1 MPAQKP
7 SLDLS
12 FTKQLLF
19 SVILICSVFGAAEG
33 AIRVWAHYFRT
44 SYERYNS
51 AAGRLELV
59 PNIRH
64 TARDGSEFL
73 INSRGFVGPEFTTR
87 PEEGV
92 YRIIA
97 IGDSCT
103 FSEGL
108 WRLAYPGLLQELLTA
123 RSRGRFEVL
132 NAGIEGYNS
141 KFALDRVREEIVDYR
156 PRLVTIYIGWN
167 DLMKTDPA
175 NLAATGRYATAAR
188 LMENSYLIKAYRK
201 VMFAYMRP
209 LLFRPRVGGDEGDA
223 HAYDTFV
230 PLTYRENLE
239 TMIGVLRANGIQAA
253 LFTLPTVVGPDMTGD
268 ELRRQNVFFPHF
280 AGTYSVGKFLSLH
293 RAYNDVIRKVGQ
305 ELDVPVVDLD
315 ETFNAHDKS
324 DLFWDTMH
332 PSRKGQHLVAE
343 TVYRRLALDANPAVE
358 SSPK

>member
-1 MPAQKP
+1 MPAPKR
-7 SLDLS
+7 SLNLP
-12 FTKQLLF
+12 FGKQVLF
-19 SVILICSVFGAAEG
+19 SLILICSVFGAAEG

-59 PNIRH
+59 PNIRY
-64 TARDGSEFL
+64 TARDGNEFL
-73 INSRGFVGPEFTTR
+73 INSKGFLGPEFGPR
-87 PEEGV
+87 PEAGV

-108 WRLAYPGLLQELLTA
+108 WRLAYPNLLQELLTA

-141 KFALDRVREEIVDYR
+141 TFALDRMRQEIVNYR

-175 NLAATGRYATAAR
+175 NLAATGRHARAAQ

-201 VMFAYMRP
+201 VMFAYLRP
-209 LLFRPRVGGDEGDA
+209 LLFRPQVSADEGDA

-239 TMIGVLRANGIQAA
+239 AMIGVLRTNGIQAV
-253 LFTLPTVVGPDMTGD
+253 LFTLPTVVRPDSTTE
-268 ELRRQNVFFPHF
+268 ELRRQNVVFPYF
-280 AGTYSVGKFLSLH
+280 AGTYSVAKFLSLH
-293 RAYNDVIRKVGQ
+293 RAYNEVIRRVGQ
-305 ELDVPVVDLD
+305 ELEVPVVDLD
-315 ETFNAHDKS
+315 ETFNAHDKR

-332 PSRKGQHLVAE
+332 PSRKGHHLIAE
-343 TVYRRLALDANPAVE
+343 TVYARLPLDASPPLDSPAR
-358 SSPK
+358 